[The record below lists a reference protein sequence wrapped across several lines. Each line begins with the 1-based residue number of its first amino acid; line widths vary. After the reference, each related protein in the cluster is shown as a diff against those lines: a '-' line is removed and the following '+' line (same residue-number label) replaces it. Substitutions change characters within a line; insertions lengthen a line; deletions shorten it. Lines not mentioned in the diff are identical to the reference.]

1 MKKINKDILGM
12 LLKQTTMLD
21 AKFQGAPEALAKN
34 RDQPVKAI
42 TGDAPKNSSEAA
54 RIETNLSANTLK
66 KTGAAGMAA
75 WLGDE
80 ALEKIKKQ
88 MLELMEQGVWGM
100 IAALLI
106 QLVMSAFGV
115 DLDKEDPS
123 ADIPTPEQLNAPAK
137 IGEMSSVASRID
149 PSKVYTPM
157 QGIKLD
163 DAQIHNLQN
172 YVRAG
177 LSDAQL
183 KTLYEGI
190 AKSYENGTPAG
201 LDIAKTLDKYSTYKL
216 ASKIASDESIFKF
229 SDTEQKNRV
238 INALSTKN
246 IASLSAEE
254 QKMANSLLL
263 VSAYSQQ
270 IDNTIRTGNLESNLG
285 AKELTSHPDSSAAG
299 AAQINGRTMADAWAN
314 GLLDK
319 ESVKNIRDICASAVL
334 NPQKSSLSD
343 SEKEAFLKALKEGN
357 ISNAEQV
364 VDAFDQAMGVN
375 TGFKERLTHALSVL
389 GWGQKNDILRISG
402 GGVNFIDQLEKYGMT
417 DDPQKLAI
425 FLRYV
430 MNTENSLEAS
440 HHIMSGDKL
449 ARVFSSKGLP
459 HVDDDMGQGI
469 EIAKYIFQKKS
480 LDKIDSSKLKT
491 YMDYYVNDLKTRYE
505 GDPEFSKVKD
515 MDDFTILGWGY
526 RNDAATAHGL
536 GADKEYMGYSKE
548 DERNVFISIRTKN
561 AFDSGNNVRQ
571 KVEMVEVKAFNE
583 YDVADVSNKQLTAL
597 QREIPK
603 AVNEVPLSQPDLVIP
618 ATSNTKE
625 IKDYFVRYYEEYL
638 KALEENDTLSDKEKE
653 QRLLTLNAQ
662 MAVVRTLEEKGITLN
677 LEKDQNGN
685 DISHEQVII
694 ATAQE
699 YIDKLSNENT
709 YKLGTQSPSESLKNM
724 LAMEYIPEDAKDH
737 ILNLYQGKLPLGSI
751 DSNFSVRK
759 GTSLEEV
766 KQKISENFGD
776 DQEKIKALNESLGK
790 DSILNMPDKI
800 NQEKAWGIDDTYN
813 DVGDVEEANKSILK
827 TGQRVYG
834 QNTAVLSYDVE
845 VAQLTSGATNYMDF
859 EKIYNEFL
867 NKQPEPTLT
876 EKMALVTAIN
886 NFDRYYREET
896 ENDLK
901 KGKSFDFNAESG
913 REVLQALY
921 YDALER
927 SPFDIIRGC
936 NQEALRNQLINLLD
950 EDARHNPKTLGHG
963 MYLGVDEF
971 LKDPEKYYNDFPQMA
986 QTYMRLLYEGSDFNQ
1001 NPALGNWKN
1010 TSVGENMLFKNENEK
1025 NAFALFANPYREHRN
1040 IDGTIDVGFF
1050 IFDKNIKNS
1059 DELKKGR
1066 IVSQI
1071 EKEALENKNS
1081 PTFAKEGFKYGITP
1095 TILTEI
1101 FNIVAY
1107 RDLPKD
1113 EYDISKKYAARIE
1126 VLSFFREARDGR
1138 LSDDSKLSLTVN
1150 GSKYDVS
1157 AKDINQYPAKFENLI
1172 NKALSGEQGY
1182 VVNSISIQGDQKMWL
1197 TGILSKKNELDEN
1210 NIVNMAEQI
1219 KGDEKQTKFDY
1230 SFGADR

>member
-34 RDQPVKAI
+34 SDDPVKAVI
-42 TGDAPKNSSEAA
+42 SEGTKNPSEAA
-54 RIETNLSANTLK
+54 RIETSVSAKTLK

-106 QLVMSAFGV
+106 QLIMSAFGV

-123 ADIPTPEQLNAPAK
+123 ADIPTPEQLKAPAK
-137 IGEMSSVASRID
+137 IGEMSSVTSRTD
-149 PSKVYTPM
+149 PSKVYVPM

-177 LSDAQL
+177 LSDAQF
-183 KTLYEGI
+183 KTLYQGI

-229 SDTEQKNRV
+229 VDKEQKDRV

-246 IASLSAEE
+246 IGSLSVEE

-270 IDNTIRTGNLESNLG
+270 IDNTIRTGHLESNFG
-285 AKELTSHPDSSAAG
+285 AKSLTAHPGSSAAG
-299 AAQINGRTMADAWAN
+299 VAQINGRTMADAWKN
-314 GLLDK
+314 GLLD
-319 ESVKNIRDICASAVL
+319 VKSITDIRNICASAVL
-334 NPQKSSLSD
+334 DPNKTSLSD
-343 SEKEAFLKALKEGN
+343 SEKEQFLKALKEGN

-389 GWGQKNDILRISG
+389 QWGQKNDILRISG
-402 GGVNFIDQLEKYGMT
+402 GGVNFMDQLEKHGIT

-430 MNTENSLEAS
+430 MNAENSLEAS

-449 ARVFSSKGLP
+449 ARVFSGIGLP
-459 HVDDDMGQGI
+459 HVDDDRRQGI

-480 LDKIDSSKLKT
+480 LDEIDSNKLKT

-515 MDDFTILGWGY
+515 KDDFTILGWGY
-526 RNDAATAHGL
+526 RNDATTAHAL
-536 GADKEYMGYSKE
+536 GADKEYMGYSTE
-548 DERNVFISIRTKN
+548 EERNIFISIRTKN
-561 AFDSGNNVRQ
+561 AFDPGNNVRQ
-571 KVEMVEVKAFNE
+571 KVEMAEVKAFNE
-583 YDVADVSNKQLTAL
+583 YDFADVSNKQLAAL
-597 QREIPK
+597 QREMPK
-603 AVNEVPLSQPDLVIP
+603 IVNEVPLSQPDLEIP

-625 IKDYFVRYYEEYL
+625 IRDYFTKYYERYL
-638 KALEENDTLSDKEKE
+638 KALEKNDTLSNEDKE
-653 QRLLTLNAQ
+653 RHLLTLNAQ
-662 MAVVRTLEEKGITLN
+662 MAVVRTIEEKGITLN
-677 LEKDQNGN
+677 LEKDKNGN
-685 DISHEQVII
+685 PISHEQVIV
-694 ATAQE
+694 ATAQD
-699 YIDKLSNENT
+699 YIDMLSNENARHP
-709 YKLGTQSPSESLKNM
+709 GTASPSESLKNM
-724 LAMEYIPEDAKDH
+724 LVEDLIPEEAKEH
-737 ILNLYQGKLPLGSI
+737 ILNIYQDKFPLGLV
-751 DSNFSVRK
+751 DNGFSVNK
-759 GTSLEEV
+759 WTTVEEAKRMV
-766 KQKISENFGD
+766 SENLNYD
-776 DQEKIKALNESLGK
+776 SEKIKALNESLGEG
-790 DSILNMPDKI
+790 SILNMSDRI
-800 NQEKAWGIDDTYN
+800 NQAIVWGIDDEHH
-813 DVGDVEEANKSILK
+813 DSSEVAEANKDVFK
-827 TGQRVYG
+827 TGQRAYG
-834 QNTAVLSYDVE
+834 QKNVVLSYDAS
-845 VAQLTSGATNYMDF
+845 VAQLTAGATNLMDF
-859 EKIYNEFL
+859 EKIYDRFL

-876 EKMALVTAIN
+876 EKMALVTAMN
-886 NFDRYYREET
+886 NFDRHYREET
-896 ENDLK
+896 EK
-901 KGKSFDFNAESG
+901 KTFDFNAEG
-913 REVLQALY
+913 GEKVLNALY
-921 YDALER
+921 THALER
-927 SPFDIIRGC
+927 SPFSIIKGC
-936 NQEALRNQLINLLD
+936 NQEALKNQLINLLD
-950 EDARHNPKTLGHG
+950 EDARHNSKILGHG

-971 LKDPEKYYNDFPQMA
+971 LRDPEKYYNDFPQMA
-986 QTYMRLLYEGSDFNQ
+986 QKYMSLLYEGSEFNQ
-1001 NPALGNWKN
+1001 NPVLGNWKN
-1010 TSVGENMLFKNENEK
+1010 TSVGENRLFKNENEK

-1040 IDGTIDVGFF
+1040 IDGTMDVGFF
-1050 IFDKNIKNS
+1050 IFEKNIKNS
-1059 DELKKGR
+1059 DEIKKGK
-1066 IVSQI
+1066 IISQI

-1107 RDLPKD
+1107 RDLPKN

-1126 VLSFFREARDGR
+1126 VLSFFREAREGR

-1157 AKDINQYPAKFENLI
+1157 AKDINRYPAKFENLI
-1172 NKALSGEQGY
+1172 NKAISGEQGY

-1197 TGILSKKNELDEN
+1197 TGVLSKKNELDEN
-1210 NIVNMAEQI
+1210 DVVNMAEQI
-1219 KGDEKQTKFDY
+1219 KGDEKQTKFEY